1 MLDTVTLGLGSMI
14 GAGIFVALAPAA
26 AAAGAGLLIG
36 LVIAAAVAGCNAM
49 SSARLAARYPQSCGA
64 YVYGRERLG
73 AFWGHTAGWSFVV
86 GKTASCAAMA
96 LTVGYYVWPTFAPAV
111 AVASVVALTAFG
123 YTGIQKSALV
133 ARAIVALVLAVLAM
147 VVVVVLGFG
156 DADPNRLITDDVAG
170 RGVLEA
176 AGLLFFAFAGSARM
190 ATLGEEVRE
199 PAKTIPRAVPLALGA
214 ALVVYALVATAV
226 LAELGSARLAGA
238 DAPLAEAVLAAGF
251 PALVPLVSAGAA
263 LGALGAL
270 LALLLGVSRTTLAM
284 ARDRHLPP
292 ALAAVH
298 ARHHTPY
305 RAELTVGIAV
315 ALLAA
320 FVDVRSAIGFSS
332 FAVLLYYAITNA
344 SALTLGA
351 GRLLPALGLAGCLTL
366 AATLPVAAVL
376 TGTAVVLAGMLTY
389 AVSGR
394 ARKS

>member
-26 AAAGAGLLIG
+26 AAAGTSLLIG
-36 LVIAAAVAGCNAM
+36 LVIAAAVACCNAM
-49 SSARLAARYPQSCGA
+49 SSARLAARYPQSGGA

-111 AVASVVALTAFG
+111 AVASVVALTTFG
-123 YTGIQKSALV
+123 YAGIQKSALLT
-133 ARAIVALVLAVLAM
+133 RAIVALVLAVLAM

-156 DADPNRLITDDVAG
+156 DVDANRLIVDDVAG

-176 AGLLFFAFAGSARM
+176 AGLLFFAFAGYARI
-190 ATLGEEVRE
+190 ATLGEEVRD
-199 PAKTIPRAVPLALGA
+199 PARTIPRAIPLALGA

-226 LAELGSARLAGA
+226 LAELGATRLAGA

-263 LGALGAL
+263 VGALGAL

-298 ARHHTPY
+298 ARHRTPH
-305 RAELTVGIAV
+305 RAELTVGITVAV
-315 ALLAA
+315 LAA

-344 SALTLGA
+344 SALTLGTS
-351 GRLLPALGLAGCLTL
+351 RLLPALGLAGCLTL
-366 AATLPVAAVL
+366 AATLPVTAVL

-389 AVSGR
+389 AVQVLR
-394 ARKS
+394 HKS